1 MRCQN
6 YINVKSNLMK
16 RIVPIVP
23 RKLKKHAERNKANNC
38 SNKIE
43 SKDVKIKTIKKK
55 KIRVEVL
62 GDSMLNYIQ
71 EKG

>member
-1 MRCQN
+1 
-6 YINVKSNLMK
+6 MK

-23 RKLKKHAERNKANNC
+23 TKLKKHAERNKANNC
-38 SNKIE
+38 PNKIE
-43 SKDVKIKTIKKK
+43 SKDVKIKTVKKK